1 MMFPF
6 PSAQFLKQDCQE
18 RQMSSQEKV
27 KAEVLDEESAETSRN
42 RTAAILATFF
52 MGAPFGVRSLDG
64 APLSSLVP
72 PPAHG
77 DPGLTKLLA
86 LFAARELRRER
97 SRAR

>member
-27 KAEVLDEESAETSRN
+27 MAEVLDEESAENSRN

-52 MGAPFGVRSLDG
+52 MVAPFGVRSLNGTPIFTG
-64 APLSSLVP
+64 AAGGSRRSILVWADEVPGTPQSSPVRVLP
-72 PPAHG
+72 
-77 DPGLTKLLA
+77 
-86 LFAARELRRER
+86 
-97 SRAR
+97 S